1 MNGKEFSESDFLQA
15 KRMAEEIY
23 LLEQKLSDFIFNEKK
38 LPIAIK
44 VQVELLPWH
53 MDEPTS
59 LEQFKIWM
67 KVLWMLKME
76 FSGEIKPAED

>member
-1 MNGKEFSESDFLQA
+1 MNGKELSESDFLQA
-15 KRMAEEIY
+15 KRMAQEIY
-23 LLEQKLSDFIFNEKK
+23 TLEDKLSNFIFHEKK
-38 LPIAIK
+38 FPIAIK

-59 LEQFKIWM
+59 LEQFKMYM

-76 FSGEIKPAED
+76 FSGEPDIK